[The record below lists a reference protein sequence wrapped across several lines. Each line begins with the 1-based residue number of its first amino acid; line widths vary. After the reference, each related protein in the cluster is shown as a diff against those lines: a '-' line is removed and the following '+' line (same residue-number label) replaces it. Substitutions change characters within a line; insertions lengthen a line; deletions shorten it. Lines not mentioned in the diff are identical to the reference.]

1 MVSYSRLRTWS
12 YVTRSSAARGNLLV
26 PQPQFPPTDPAVSL
40 FLDLEAGT
48 LYLHLFTIHRLSP
61 AYFLLLWLHGRGHP
75 LVSIACLTTLCHSA
89 RSVAF
94 HLSVCRSSLHQSVIS
109 HVHSRHGLPFG
120 ATALHHTKHYGFQH
134 SCVLH
139 PATVTVAK
147 ELEFSLYYDLKY
159 VSVGS
164 NAPPPCACTLPSSA
178 KDISVLWTLAIVTA

>member
-109 HVHSRHGLPFG
+109 SVRSLHALPFR
-120 ATALHHTKHYGFQH
+120 ATALQH
-134 SCVLH
+134 SKLYRYNGQKDKRKSERTDGRTETCLCPSVRYF
-139 PATVTVAK
+139 VT
-147 ELEFSLYYDLKY
+147 ELLRRENYR
-159 VSVGS
+159 V
-164 NAPPPCACTLPSSA
+164 C
-178 KDISVLWTLAIVTA
+178 